1 MFRERVGENVMQR
14 GSARMKRRK
23 ERGERG
29 DEAEKITTKSK
40 TNPTLILEEVLP
52 RLESQN

>member
-23 ERGERG
+23 ERKERG
-29 DEAEKITTKSK
+29 DEGMWSGK
-40 TNPTLILEEVLP
+40 LQ
-52 RLESQN
+52 R